1 MNIQG
6 GCGGASFLGMSKTFS
21 AGFRLGVALVLLVWV
36 LWDCLVDDDMGK
48 DVWHDPAFK
57 VYRGLGNLVLL
68 LLCWGVDVHV
78 WRRAGIDY
86 ERFLRLPPTP
96 PGSDPTVVGGGKQGN
111 LSASSTSAPYNCP
124 SVVIYAPDA
133 SRPYGTKVSISP

>member
-1 MNIQG
+1 MALIPAFDFFVPRNTQG
-6 GCGGASFLGMSKTFS
+6 GCGGANFLGMSATFS
-21 AGFRLGVALVLLVWV
+21 AGLRLGVALILFVWI

-86 ERFLRLPPTP
+86 ERFLRIPPAP
-96 PGSDPTVVGGGKQGN
+96 PGSD
-111 LSASSTSAPYNCP
+111 S
-124 SVVIYAPDA
+124 SVVSEVLPI
-133 SRPYGTKVSISP
+133 